1 MRPRTPERLP
11 SPPDRPKLTVTP
23 LKQAVEA
30 HESRGGF

>member
-23 LKQAVEA
+23 LKRAVE
-30 HESRGGF
+30 EFEE